1 MRSMYA
7 AIGLGSLAITLA
19 IVGLLYVQQMKTT
32 VRTPDGQEAPLVKQ
46 IDAAYNTAA
55 EAAGR
60 AAVQAQRIKFA
71 ADNEYARSVAE
82 LRAIDR
88 SVGSDPEVIFVFGE
102 PKEQG
107 FSFTTSHVKGDRT
120 YVFP

>member
-1 MRSMYA
+1 MYA

-32 VRTPDGQEAPLVKQ
+32 VTTPDGRQAPMVEQ
-46 IDAAYNTAA
+46 IDEAYNAAA

-60 AAVQAQRIKFA
+60 AAVQAERIKFA
-71 ADNEYARSVAE
+71 MDNEYARSVAE
-82 LRAIDR
+82 LRAIDK
-88 SVGSDPEVIFVFGE
+88 SVGSDPQVIFIFGE
-102 PKEQG
+102 PKDQG
-107 FSFTTSHVKGDRT
+107 FAFTTSHVKGNRT